1 MSSHSYGCYLD
12 TGFILLILGDL
23 IVILHLVDVS
33 SQCKIYQVLQGHMLN
48 LLASTC
54 LLSQLV
60 LSFIK
65 ANMF

>member
-1 MSSHSYGCYLD
+1 MDATLILA
-12 TGFILLILGDL
+12 FILLILGDL
-23 IVILHLVDVS
+23 IVILHLVS

-65 ANMF
+65 AKMF